1 MSLEGAMLGGY
12 FLEESDFKKL
22 IVQVV
27 QENRQELL
35 LKIGL
40 IIEAIA
46 NKQVKIAYQEWD
58 NIQSEIFKNPKTK
71 MLAIL
76 NFTSSEKQS
85 WNFMDEIETLDDKGK
100 ISITKVSTEM
110 KQVYCSEILAKHLSK
125 LFATVEKEE
134 MSYDEVCYVFNRKK
148 QEAKLEFLNAIKYGD
163 QKYIYHPAIYGNIR
177 GKYFNGKIADAYLN
191 HIGKTH
197 WSDFSSFLASGNPAT
212 IEKLKDKDVKLEE
225 NAHGG
230 MYSFVDL
237 LLDSLNH
244 VAWYTGGDLIV
255 TGPNQEV
262 IANIQ
267 LKTSYGEGD
276 YIGNIATKTLL
287 KDLLVV
293 QESIV
298 SNSESIADDFYNML
312 KTSAVPEQ
320 MGTAVAESVYQLA
333 ADVLLKKII

>member
-1 MSLEGAMLGGY
+1 MSQEGAMLGGY
-12 FLEESDFKKL
+12 FLDESDFKSL
-22 IVQVV
+22 IVDVV
-27 QENRQELL
+27 KQNRSQLIN
-35 LKIGL
+35 KIDL
-40 IIEAIA
+40 ILEAIA

-58 NIQSEIFKNPKTK
+58 KIQTEIFLNPSTK

-76 NFTSSEKQS
+76 NFTNKEKQS

-100 ISITKVSTEM
+100 ISITKVSSDM
-110 KQVYCSEILAKHLSK
+110 KQVYCSDILAQHLSK
-125 LFATVEKEE
+125 LFTTVEKEE
-134 MSYDEVCYVFNRKK
+134 MSYEEVCYVFDRKK

-163 QKYIYHPAIYGNIR
+163 KRYVYHPAIYGNIK

-197 WSDFSSFLASGNPAT
+197 WGDFSTFLHTGNPSSL
-212 IEKLKDKDVKLEE
+212 EHLRQSNVKSEE
-225 NAHGG
+225 NSTGI
-230 MYSFVDL
+230 YNFVNL

-255 TGPNQEV
+255 TGPSGEV

-287 KDLLVV
+287 KDLLKVR
-293 QESIV
+293 ESII
-298 SNSESIADDFYNML
+298 SNSETMAQDFFDML
-312 KTSAVPEQ
+312 KTSAVPEKI
-320 MGTAVAESVYQLA
+320 GTTAAESIYDLA
-333 ADVLLKKII
+333 KEALKIK